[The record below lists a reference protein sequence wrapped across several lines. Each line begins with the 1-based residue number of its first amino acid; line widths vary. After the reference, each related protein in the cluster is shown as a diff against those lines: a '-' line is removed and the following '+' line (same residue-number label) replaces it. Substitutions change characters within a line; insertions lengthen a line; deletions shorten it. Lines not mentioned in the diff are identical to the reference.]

1 MAGHSH
7 WAGIKHKKGR
17 ADKERSKIFSK
28 LSREITVA
36 AKLGDKNPDMNPR
49 LRTAIQAAKQANM
62 PKDNISRAISKSE
75 MAGDKNYENLRYEG
89 FGPSNVALII
99 ETLTDNKNRSASS
112 IRTVL
117 QKNGGR
123 LGESGSTSHLF
134 SNCGIIHIDKNKIN
148 EDEIFD
154 ITINAGAKDCVSL
167 ENIFEI
173 VTEKEDFYKIK
184 TELEKKIEI
193 FNYSAIEWRPL
204 NYLDLNKDQSKQIA
218 EVLTSLEELDDV
230 QNIFT
235 NANFKK
241 FTIMKIIGIDPGL
254 SGAIA
259 VLENNKVLN
268 IFDMPVMSEGKKNKR
283 QLNSALLVNLLRENI
298 NPAEEIAVVVEQ
310 VNAMPGQGVTSM
322 FNFGQTFG
330 AIKGVCAALDLPIF
344 FVRPSKWKKH
354 FELINSS
361 KDSSRTKAIEMY
373 PKLSNQLS
381 KKKDVNKSDAI
392 LIARFFNETRFT
404 EEN

>member
-75 MAGDKNYENLRYEG
+75 MSGDKNYESLRYEG

-123 LGESGSTSHLF
+123 LGESGSTTYMF
-134 SNCGIIHIDKNKIN
+134 SNCGVIHVDKSKIK
-148 EDEIFD
+148 EEEIFE
-154 ITINAGAKDCVSL
+154 TVINAGAKDCV
-167 ENIFEI
+167 NFNDFFEVI
-173 VTEKEDFYKIK
+173 TEKEDFYKIK
-184 TELEKKIEI
+184 MELEKKIDT
-193 FNYSAIEWRPL
+193 FNYSSIEWRPL
-204 NYLDLNKDQSKQIA
+204 NYINLNKEQSNDIV
-218 EVLTSLEELDDV
+218 EVLSSLEELDDV

-235 NANFKK
+235 NAN
-241 FTIMKIIGIDPGL
+241 
-254 SGAIA
+254 
-259 VLENNKVLN
+259 LN
-268 IFDMPVMSEGKKNKR
+268 TYK
-283 QLNSALLVNLLRENI
+283 
-298 NPAEEIAVVVEQ
+298 
-310 VNAMPGQGVTSM
+310 
-322 FNFGQTFG
+322 
-330 AIKGVCAALDLPIF
+330 
-344 FVRPSKWKKH
+344 
-354 FELINSS
+354 
-361 KDSSRTKAIEMY
+361 
-373 PKLSNQLS
+373 
-381 KKKDVNKSDAI
+381 
-392 LIARFFNETRFT
+392 
-404 EEN
+404 